1 VWRGGGRGLVE
12 ERDGTTT
19 EEGEGEE
26 AVVADWEGTAAEED
40 GGARAVRA
48 WHLDFLKYP
57 HMAHPM

>member
-1 VWRGGGRGLVE
+1 VWRGGRGLVE
-12 ERDGTTT
+12 ERGGTST
-19 EEGEGEE
+19 EE
-26 AVVADWEGTAAEED
+26 AAVADWEGTAAAED